1 MNASLWA
8 VSLVVLTFVGCG
20 QAQDKKPGTETKP
33 SASAE
38 KVSINFDEAMTG
50 QVPKG
55 FTAAETKGVG
65 NPATWR
71 VEALKDD
78 AKHKNAVKV
87 DTKNKE
93 SVFNLLMSDTAYAAD
108 LELSAAIKAGSGED
122 DQGGGLIWR
131 AQGPE
136 DYYVTRWNPLE
147 KNIRLYKVE
156 KGVRTTLKSA
166 EVDVDAKGWH
176 TITVTHRGGA
186 MTVKLDDKVVLEAE
200 DAAFKDAGKVGF
212 WTKADASSWFD
223 DLMIT
228 PLKK

>member
-1 MNASLWA
+1 MKTSTMVLLVPLVLNAS
-8 VSLVVLTFVGCG
+8 VR
-20 QAQDKKPGTETKP
+20 AQETKP
-33 SASAE
+33 AVATRPSTLSFGV
-38 KVSINFDEAMTG
+38 KFNFDDALTG

-55 FTAAETKGVG
+55 FVPAETKSVG
-65 NPATWR
+65 TPATWR

-78 AKHKNAVKV
+78 PVHKNAVKV

-93 SVFNLLMSDTAYAAD
+93 GVFNLLMSETAYSPD
-108 LELSAAIKAGSGED
+108 LDVSVAIKAATGED

-131 AQGPE
+131 AK
-136 DYYVTRWNPLE
+136 DADNYYITRWNPLE

-176 TITVTHRGGA
+176 TITVIHRGGA
-186 MTVKLDDKVVLEAE
+186 MTVKLDEKVVLEAE
-200 DAAFKDAGKVGF
+200 DATFKDGGKVGF

-223 DLMIT
+223 DLTIA
-228 PLKK
+228 PAKK